1 MQGAAASQKGALQF
15 ILEHNKSL
23 QESSCKQDANA
34 TIGDIAGQLVKMTAD
49 AQRP

>member
-34 TIGDIAGQLVKMTAD
+34 SVGDIAGQLVNMTAKE
-49 AQRP
+49 QHP